1 MRLKNGAVRLTL
13 VRGGDESKK
22 DRGALPRPLP
32 VQRAP
37 MLRLVGATSREL
49 SPGAQALLG
58 WLDDGARRAMLAELP
73 DTGLDLLR
81 IDAAARLAHEARTGT
96 ARRARG
102 GEAS

>member
-13 VRGGDESKK
+13 VRGGNESKK
-22 DRGALPRPLP
+22 DQGAARRPRP
-32 VQRAP
+32 VQHAP
-37 MLRLVGATSREL
+37 MLRLVGSTPREL
-49 SPGAQALLG
+49 SPGAQTLLG
-58 WLDDGARRAMLAELP
+58 WLDGDARRAMLAELP

-81 IDAAARLAHEARTGT
+81 IDAAARLAHEARTGA